1 MGLGAVTLAIAVL
14 GVVGWLTFLVTQ
26 TRVRRRREAAPQNQS
41 PFLTDDE
48 LESKRLNKVLAAAFL
63 ATAVMAIVM
72 PVYYLNE
79 SGRQVA
85 SQEKFAEIAEE
96 RGEHWFEKFQCG
108 DCHGADGAGGGASFI
123 EPRSGITTA
132 WAAPA
137 LNDITFRFTDDEIRY
152 WIVFGRQG
160 TPMPAW
166 GVEGGGPLN
175 SQQVDELL
183 AYIDHLQ
190 VSQFDA
196 VAAVDGKVAREVSR
210 LAGADDSVAATMAAL
225 EANLAAL
232 MAAPAQY
239 EAVSPRPAT
248 LIEILSGTDTCTAE
262 TAAAVD
268 VPCANESPADSDRD
282 GVSDAAEIALNT
294 LIADMLAAAPPSDAT
309 TKLGRVDFDPSKAF
323 TTADGSTAIP
333 DLEQIDVVVDE
344 FENIVRTLRLTLDSR
359 EMLESTAIAGLE
371 FVRNAAESQRWAIDF
386 EAIAAAEFDGN
397 VADAQRGAALYS
409 AYCARCHTSGYSAG
423 VAFTQEAGS
432 GALGPSLRDGR
443 SSVQFP
449 DEQAHLDFVIKGS
462 VAGELYGLNGI
473 GRGWMPGFGTVLSE
487 NDLMLII
494 RFERALR

>member
-14 GVVGWLTFLVTQ
+14 AVVGWLTFLVTQ

-41 PFLTDDE
+41 PYMTDDE
-48 LESKRLNKVLAAAFL
+48 LESKRLNKVLVAAFL

-85 SQEKFAEIAEE
+85 SQEKFDEIAEE
-96 RGEHWFEKFQCG
+96 RGEHWFEEFQCG
-108 DCHGADGAGGGASFI
+108 DCHGADGAGGGAAFI
-123 EPRSGITTA
+123 EPRSGIKTA
-132 WAAPA
+132 WAAPS
-137 LNDITFRFTDDEIRY
+137 LNDVTYRYNEDEIRY

-190 VSQFDA
+190 VSQSEA
-196 VAAVDGKVAREVSR
+196 VAAVDGKVSRELSR
-210 LAGADDSVAATMAAL
+210 LAGADDSVAGTMAAL
-225 EANLAAL
+225 EADAAAL
-232 MAAPAQY
+232 EAASAQY
-239 EAVSPRPAT
+239 DAVSGLPAE
-248 LIEILSGTDTCTAE
+248 LAEILSAGATCTAQ

-268 VPCANESPADSDRD
+268 VPCVNESPTDTDRD
-282 GVSDAAEIALNT
+282 GVSDVAEVALNAI
-294 LIADMLAAAPPSDAT
+294 IADMIDSAPPSDAT
-309 TKLGRVDFDPSKAF
+309 AKLGRLDFDPSRSF

-333 DLEQIDVVVDE
+333 DLAQIDVVVDE
-344 FENIVRTLRLTLDSR
+344 FETVVRTLRLTLDSR
-359 EMLESTAIAGLE
+359 ENLMATVGAGLE
-371 FVRNAAESQRWAIDF
+371 FVRDATESKRWAIDF
-386 EAIAAAEFDGN
+386 EAVAAAEFDGN
-397 VADAQRGAALYS
+397 VADAQRGAGLYN
-409 AYCARCHTSGYSAG
+409 AYCARCHTAGYSAG
-423 VAFTQEAGS
+423 VAFTQDAGS

-449 DEQAHLDFVIKGS
+449 DEQSHLDFVIKGS

-494 RFERALR
+494 RFERSLR

>member
-26 TRVRRRREAAPQNQS
+26 SRVRRHREAAPQNLS

-48 LESKRLNKVLAAAFL
+48 LESKRLNKVLVSAFL
-63 ATAVMAIVM
+63 ATTVMAIVM

-85 SQEKFAEIAEE
+85 SQERFDQIAEE
-96 RGEHWFEKFQCG
+96 RGEHWFEEFQCG

-132 WAAPA
+132 WAAPS
-137 LNDITFRFTDDEIRY
+137 LNDITYRFSEDEIRY

-183 AYIDHLQ
+183 AYIDQFQL
-190 VSQFDA
+190 SQFEA
-196 VAAVDGKVAREVSR
+196 VSAVNGKVSRELSR
-210 LAGADDSVAATMAAL
+210 LAGADDSVAVTEAAL
-225 EANLAAL
+225 EADLAAL

-239 EAVSPRPAT
+239 EAVKGLPAT
-248 LIEILSGTDTCTAE
+248 LEGILSGSGTCTAE

-268 VPCANESPADSDRD
+268 VPCANESPTDSDRD
-282 GVSDAAEIALNT
+282 GVSDAAEIALNGV
-294 LIADMLAAAPPSDAT
+294 IADIIAAAPSSDAT
-309 TKLGRVDFDPSKAF
+309 IKLGRLDFDPSRAF
-323 TTADGSTAIP
+323 TTADGSIAIP
-333 DLEQIDVVVDE
+333 DLEQIEVVVDE
-344 FENIVRTLRLTLDSR
+344 FENIIRTLRLTLDNR
-359 EMLESTAIAGLE
+359 ESLETTANAGLE
-371 FVRNAAESQRWAIDF
+371 FVRDAVENRHWAIDF
-386 EAIAAAEFDGN
+386 EAVAAAEFDGS
-397 VADAQRGAALYS
+397 VADAQRGAGLYN
-409 AYCARCHTSGYSAG
+409 AYCARCHTAGYSAG
-423 VAFTQEAGS
+423 VTFTQEAGS

-449 DEQAHLDFVIKGS
+449 DEQSHLDFVIKGS
-462 VAGELYGLNGI
+462 VAGESYGLNGI